1 MAILDVKRLE
11 LAKSQ
16 LTTEQIFKIKRE
28 KFKIKNEIIEIKN
41 TEKPEKESELKLNTR
56 EDIDQLIG
64 QLVNAKKLTPEE
76 WFIIVRLNSE
86 KFQNVIFEPKLSFLR
101 KNHKNDN
108 FLDVY
113 QFTLNIFPTFYEN
126 SHYQKGDF
134 PGKKP

>member
-76 WFIIVRLNSE
+76 SFIIVRLNSE
-86 KFQNVIFEPKLSFLR
+86 KFQSENHFWLFILVIIFVIFPRKL
-101 KNHKNDN
+101 
-108 FLDVY
+108 
-113 QFTLNIFPTFYEN
+113 TLKI
-126 SHYQKGDF
+126 
-134 PGKKP
+134 

>member
-28 KFKIKNEIIEIKN
+28 KFKNEIIEIKN

-64 QLVNAKKLTPEE
+64 QLVIQLLVEL
-76 WFIIVRLNSE
+76 IGL
-86 KFQNVIFEPKLSFLR
+86 FQQSPV
-101 KNHKNDN
+101 DN
-108 FLDVY
+108 
-113 QFTLNIFPTFYEN
+113 NI
-126 SHYQKGDF
+126 
-134 PGKKP
+134 

>member
-76 WFIIVRLNSE
+76 WFVIMTHCHKLWIIMSVYDLYI
-86 KFQNVIFEPKLSFLR
+86 NVVNLIRPC
-101 KNHKNDN
+101 N
-108 FLDVY
+108 
-113 QFTLNIFPTFYEN
+113 
-126 SHYQKGDF
+126 
-134 PGKKP
+134 KPFKVVSV